1 MRARLFPRARRAPS
15 KKSMMPSIVI
25 REQCRSAPNGIG
37 RDFYKY
43 VAGKKGFVIFTRFA
57 RLLANF
63 DQLN

>member
-1 MRARLFPRARRAPS
+1 
-15 KKSMMPSIVI
+15 MMPSIVI